1 MNRKNL
7 EDRLIDFAVL
17 ITEIVN
23 EMPNTRAS
31 NHYAGQLLRSGS
43 SPALNY
49 GETQSAESK
58 KDFIHKMSIVLKELR
73 ESLICLT
80 NIKRTNSFG
89 TELPVSDALNECN
102 ELVAIFVKS
111 LQTARKNKK

>member
-23 EMPNTRAS
+23 EMPATRVP
-31 NHYAGQLLRSGS
+31 NYYAGQLLRSGS

-49 GETQSAESK
+49 G
-58 KDFIHKMSIVLKELR
+58 
-73 ESLICLT
+73 
-80 NIKRTNSFG
+80 
-89 TELPVSDALNECN
+89 
-102 ELVAIFVKS
+102 
-111 LQTARKNKK
+111 

>member
-1 MNRKNL
+1 M
-7 EDRLIDFAVL
+7 I
-17 ITEIVN
+17 
-23 EMPNTRAS
+23 NTRAS

-58 KDFIHKMSIVLKELR
+58 KDFIHKMSIILKELR

-80 NIKRTNSFG
+80 NIKRKKFLVQSCLFQMHYMNATNWFF
-89 TELPVSDALNECN
+89 L
-102 ELVAIFVKS
+102 
-111 LQTARKNKK
+111 